1 MPDGATEVTTLRLY
15 ADDAA
20 SFVAAAR
27 ERLAGYRGGSADA
40 ITRR

>member
-27 ERLAGYRGGSADA
+27 ERLARYRGGSADA